1 MAPPSHPVLNLPLDW
16 IDANDCTPICCL
28 VERWPT
34 CVVRPLSP
42 ALPFPNCRYWCPAIV
57 SSCPGGG
64 VVWAKIG
71 GPLSVWW
78 LLSIHT
84 RLSSSYLPSAML
96 CKLFRQQLYLQRWL
110 LLSSIIL
117 FHWCI
122 STPFCLLFSSV
133 WLINADRR
141 TCAGVSACQMKD
153 VLLSNV
159 SVICNVFYEK
169 YTLYKQTSR
178 IHKDILG
185 TPKFWPLTSL
195 AFSVHT

>member
-1 MAPPSHPVLNLPLDW
+1 MQTIARPFAVWWRGDPLVWFARCLLPCLFPIAGIDAPPLFPP
-16 IDANDCTPICCL
+16 AQG
-28 VERWPT
+28 VEWFEKKLGDP
-34 CVVRPLSP
+34 S
-42 ALPFPNCRYWCPAIV
+42 
-57 SSCPGGG
+57 G
-64 VVWAKIG
+64 
-71 GPLSVWW
+71 VWW

-178 IHKDILG
+178 IHKDILA

>member
-1 MAPPSHPVLNLPLDW
+1 MQTIARPFAVWWRGDPLVWFARCLLPCLFPIAGIDAPPLFPP
-16 IDANDCTPICCL
+16 AQG
-28 VERWPT
+28 VEWFEQKLGDP
-34 CVVRPLSP
+34 S
-42 ALPFPNCRYWCPAIV
+42 
-57 SSCPGGG
+57 G
-64 VVWAKIG
+64 
-71 GPLSVWW
+71 VWW

-84 RLSSSYLPSAML
+84 RLSGSYLPSAML

-141 TCAGVSACQMKD
+141 TCVSACQMKD
-153 VLLSNV
+153 MLLSNV

-178 IHKDILG
+178 IHTDI
-185 TPKFWPLTSL
+185 PKFWPLTSL